1 MSQVRP
7 SAAHR
12 RAAPTRIGRQAPA
25 AIARANTAPSSAT
38 RRVPARS
45 RGRQYCR
52 RHAKSCEPATPTV
65 VRSNGLAPAL
75 PALHGAQ
82 AKQSPDRRPPRA
94 SRLPIS
100 ASDPSCHGA
109 ADSTPVL
116 LSESSL
122 AQTTFVPSRKAESQ
136 LPLGGTRRSSVTGP
150 CLAVVWTRPERRPNP
165 GGSFSDRRW
174 GVEGDTDQKRQDP
187 KGPTAAASVTIA
199 QIKHASNGNYNC

>member
-7 SAAHR
+7 SAAHP
-12 RAAPTRIGRQAPA
+12 RAAPTPIGRQAPA

-38 RRVPARS
+38 RRVLARS

-82 AKQSPDRRPPRA
+82 AKQSPDRRPARA
-94 SRLPIS
+94 SQLPVS
-100 ASDPSCHGA
+100 ASDSSCHGA

-116 LSESSL
+116 LPESSL
-122 AQTTFVPSRKAESQ
+122 AHTTFVPSRKAESQ
-136 LPLGGTRRSSVTGP
+136 LPLGGTSNLALGCKQGQRPVCTLSGGR
-150 CLAVVWTRPERRPNP
+150 LAVLRRENL
-165 GGSFSDRRW
+165 
-174 GVEGDTDQKRQDP
+174 TK
-187 KGPTAAASVTIA
+187 
-199 QIKHASNGNYNC
+199 

>member
-1 MSQVRP
+1 MSQARP

-25 AIARANTAPSSAT
+25 ATARANTARSSAT

-52 RHAKSCEPATPTV
+52 RHAKSCELATATV
-65 VRSNGLAPAL
+65 VWSNGLAPAL

-82 AKQSPDRRPPRA
+82 AQQSPDRRPARA
-94 SRLPIS
+94 SRLPLS
-100 ASDPSCHGA
+100 ASDSSCHGA

-136 LPLGGTRRSSVTGP
+136 LPLGGTS
-150 CLAVVWTRPERRPNP
+150 ARPQIGR
-165 GGSFSDRRW
+165 
-174 GVEGDTDQKRQDP
+174 
-187 KGPTAAASVTIA
+187 AAARSPWFLSTIA
-199 QIKHASNGNYNC
+199 RLLRLVAVS

>member
-25 AIARANTAPSSAT
+25 ATARANTAPSSAT

-82 AKQSPDRRPPRA
+82 AKQSPDRRPARA
-94 SRLPIS
+94 SQLPLS
-100 ASDPSCHGA
+100 ASDSSCHGA

-116 LSESSL
+116 LPESSL
-122 AQTTFVPSRKAESQ
+122 AHTTLVPPRKAESQ
-136 LPLGGTRRSSVTGP
+136 LPLGGTRTS
-150 CLAVVWTRPERRPNP
+150 TRFTP
-165 GGSFSDRRW
+165 GATSL
-174 GVEGDTDQKRQDP
+174 
-187 KGPTAAASVTIA
+187 
-199 QIKHASNGNYNC
+199 SNSNHFPLS